1 MNKRFIGV
9 LIFAFIVATAGGVLT
24 YRSLINRAP
33 AVKAVPAGR
42 PRSCWQRATWK
53 WAACCAM
60 ET

>member
-33 AVKAVPAGR
+33 AVKAGPPAA
-42 PRSCWQRATWK
+42 QIVL
-53 WAACCAM
+53 AARDLEVGSVLRDGA
-60 ET
+60 